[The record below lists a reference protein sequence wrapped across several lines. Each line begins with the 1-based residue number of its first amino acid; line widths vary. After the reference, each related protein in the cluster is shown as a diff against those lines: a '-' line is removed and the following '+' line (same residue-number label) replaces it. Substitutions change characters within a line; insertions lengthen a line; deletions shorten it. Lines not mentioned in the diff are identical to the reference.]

1 MADELFKKDFKD
13 RYGKEKGDA
22 VRYATATN
30 MIKKKLNID
39 EDKTPQE
46 RITDL
51 QTRIN
56 DKQQK
61 INDMDIG
68 DPKQKTP
75 IAIAK
80 SDLDTMKLKLDDMKA
95 KMRREETDPKTLLT
109 KQEKKMQVMDE
120 KSKAY
125 KQNLISQA
133 LL

>member
-1 MADELFKKDFKD
+1 MADELPKKDFKD

-22 VRYATATN
+22 VRYATTTN

-61 INDMDIG
+61 INDI
-68 DPKQKTP
+68 
-75 IAIAK
+75 
-80 SDLDTMKLKLDDMKA
+80 
-95 KMRREETDPKTLLT
+95 RELTLNKRHLL
-109 KQEKKMQVMDE
+109 Q
-120 KSKAY
+120 S
-125 KQNLISQA
+125 QNLI
-133 LL
+133 